1 MAECKLA
8 FKAVKS
14 NLTGKTVHR
23 IDGDYGTLTDTVY
36 GHAVERSFRFMQTAW
51 SYASEF
57 ISGAHRSGKFPFKDV
72 TGNLYESLGVALIG
86 KSQKSGS
93 TFAMASFP
101 ASKEGFS
108 ASRVAL
114 GKGEMYNLGTYADGT
129 VVQGKPY
136 VGETDRGKGMRG
148 KNERQ
153 EYLERIKSTRGPSRT
168 RLYNL
173 IAYAAMPYASYVN
186 MKRGREYFQSVIMPA
201 VVDGVKE
208 AEYQV
213 GR

>member
-1 MAECKLA
+1 MAECKLT
-8 FKAVKS
+8 FKPVRS
-14 NLTGKTVHR
+14 NITGKTVHR
-23 IDGDYGTLTDTVY
+23 IGGDIGTLTDTAY

-57 ISGAHRSGKFPFKDV
+57 IAGDHRSGKFPFKDV

-86 KSQKSGS
+86 KRIKGGGV
-93 TFAMASFP
+93 FALASYP

-108 ASRVAL
+108 ATRVGL
-114 GKGEMYNLGTYADGT
+114 GKGEMYNLKEYADGT
-129 VVQGKPY
+129 AVTGKPY
-136 VGETDRGKGMRG
+136 VGETDRGKGLRG
-148 KNERQ
+148 SNERQ
-153 EYLERIKSTRGPSRT
+153 AYLERIKSTSGPSHT

-186 MKRGREYFQSVIMPA
+186 MKRGREFFQSVIMPA